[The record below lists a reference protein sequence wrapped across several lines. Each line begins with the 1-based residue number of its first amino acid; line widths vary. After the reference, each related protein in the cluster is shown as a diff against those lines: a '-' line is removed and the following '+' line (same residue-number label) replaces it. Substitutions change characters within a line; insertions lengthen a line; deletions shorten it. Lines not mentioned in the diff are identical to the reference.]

1 MQHFDEGGL
10 PDELS
15 GRRSRLQAPSSSP
28 PTAAQPNCDYSHLPA
43 PALPS
48 TSLHSIR
55 NKCLSSK
62 MAAAAPPVGSPTP
75 RIAHLCDVVLE
86 NLRSL
91 AADPSSSLSADNHN
105 NDAVKAFRNEIQ
117 TFRKFLDLIERVRRA
132 NAPRMAFEEDHVNDI
147 KALLERCRAT
157 LSRLCELLAAMRG
170 RNYEAASSP
179 GPSRE
184 LRWDLNAPEISALRT
199 RMGFYTQTLQM
210 SLQTV
215 KLYAL

>member
-1 MQHFDEGGL
+1 
-10 PDELS
+10 
-15 GRRSRLQAPSSSP
+15 
-28 PTAAQPNCDYSHLPA
+28 
-43 PALPS
+43 
-48 TSLHSIR
+48 
-55 NKCLSSK
+55 

-91 AADPSSSLSADNHN
+91 AADPSASVSADNN
-105 NDAVKAFRNEIQ
+105 DNDAVKAFRNEIQ

-147 KALLERCRAT
+147 KALLDRCRAT

-170 RNYEAASSP
+170 RNHEAASSSP
-179 GPSRE
+179 DPSRE
-184 LRWDLNAPEISALRT
+184 LRLDLNAPEISALRT

>member
-1 MQHFDEGGL
+1 MACLTNYRGDEAACK
-10 PDELS
+10 PH
-15 GRRSRLQAPSSSP
+15 RQVRLQLPNPTVTIP
-28 PTAAQPNCDYSHLPA
+28 PTA

-91 AADPSSSLSADNHN
+91 AADPSSSVSADN

-147 KALLERCRAT
+147 KALLDRCRAT